1 MTKKVAEVSTETPTE
16 EKSMDSWTP
25 ADKENSKRKYG
36 CEILVENGTWNQVTG
51 KDYPNDARIVTYD
64 LEGDI
69 RYDLT
74 RGNKMSNIF
83 DMYYDKFG
91 QGVVKKIEFGYGRVS
106 PKLWGYKSPE
116 KKKKK

>member
-1 MTKKVAEVSTETPTE
+1 
-16 EKSMDSWTP
+16 MDSWTP
-25 ADKENSKRKYG
+25 SEKESSKRKYG

-51 KDYPNDARIVTYD
+51 TDFPNDARIVTYD
-64 LEGDI
+64 VDGER

-74 RGNKMSNIF
+74 RAHKMVNIF

-91 QGVVKKIEFGYGRVS
+91 PGAVQKIDFGYGRVN
-106 PKLWGYKSPE
+106 PKLWGYQAPE